1 MIDNKR
7 FRSVVEFLKEK
18 KYIRNQQDFSERVN
32 SDKTTVSQIMNDRIN
47 IPNVMF
53 GNIEKAF
60 PIISTEWILTGEGE
74 MLRPVSQSVGNIIES
89 NVAGV
94 NVHGNGITINP
105 NAYEALLKIVEAN
118 QNSTK
123 KFQEQIDR
131 LINIIEAKYGT
142 ENR

>member
-60 PIISTEWILTGEGE
+60 PFISTEWILTGEGE